1 MTQTKPFTLYGDVAS
16 LGPNPIKVAIVLE
29 ELGLEYNVVPY
40 NTVKGEQKNPKYLKF
55 NPNGRTP
62 TLVDHSNGDF
72 VIWESNA
79 ILLYLIE
86 KYDPEHKLSVADVDA
101 KYTLVQ
107 WLFFQSSGQG
117 PYFGQAFWFRY
128 QHSEK
133 VPSALERYQ
142 KEILRVFGVLESVL
156 SKQEWLVGG
165 RLTVADLSFITWNVP
180 TFRYILH
187 ELEGVNVETQ
197 FPAFYRWHQKLCER
211 PVVARL
217 LAAQVQF
224 QENRG

>member
-1 MTQTKPFTLYGDVAS
+1 MAHAKPFTLYGDVSS

-29 ELGLEYNVVPY
+29 ELGLEYNVVPIS
-40 NTVKGEQKNPKYLKF
+40 TQKGEQKNPEYLKL

-62 TLVDHSNGDF
+62 TLVDHSNGNF
-72 VIWESNA
+72 VLWESNA

-86 KYDPEHKLSVADVDA
+86 KYDPDHKLSVADA
-101 KYTLVQ
+101 NETYALFQ

-133 VPSALERYQ
+133 LPSALERYQ
-142 KEILRVFGVLESVL
+142 KEVLRVFGVLESVL

-165 RLTVADLSFITWNVP
+165 KLTVADLSFITWNVP

-187 ELEGVNVETQ
+187 ELEDVNMETR
-197 FPAFYRWHQKLCER
+197 FPALYRWHQILCAR
-211 PVVARL
+211 PIVARL
-217 LAAQVQF
+217 LAAQIQY
-224 QENRG
+224 EEAK

>member
-1 MTQTKPFTLYGDVAS
+1 MTHTKPFTLYGDVAS

-29 ELGLEYNVVPY
+29 ELGLEYDVVPIS
-40 NTVKGEQKNPKYLKF
+40 TQKGEQKNPEYLKL

-72 VIWESNA
+72 VLWESNA

-86 KYDPEHKLSVADVDA
+86 KYDSEHKLSVTDA
-101 KYTLVQ
+101 NEKYTLVQ

-133 VPSALERYQ
+133 LPSALERYQ
-142 KEILRVFGVLESVL
+142 EEVLRVFGVLENVL

-165 RLTVADLSFITWNVP
+165 KLTIADLSFITWNVP

-187 ELEGVNVETQ
+187 ELKEVDVETQ
-197 FPAFYRWHQKLCER
+197 FPAFYRWHQTLCAR
-211 PVVARL
+211 QIVARL
-217 LAAQVQF
+217 LAAQIQY
-224 QENRG
+224 EETK